1 IGVDNVDVGAA
12 TEHGIVVAN
21 VPGFCVEELADHAMA
36 LVLAFAR
43 QVVTYRD
50 STRGG
55 AWDTFVTPRPL
66 QRLAGQTLGL
76 IGFGASARAVARRA
90 RAFGLR
96 VLAYTPRLTA
106 ERAGEHQVEAVSL
119 ATLLRESDYVSIHC
133 PLTSETRHLIGWS
146 ELQRMKPTAYL
157 INTARGAIVD
167 EEALVR
173 ALDEGVIAGAGL
185 DVLVAEPPAPEH
197 PLLHRDNV
205 IVTPHAAFYSE
216 QALLDLQARAAR
228 AVADVLDGRM
238 PESIVNREV
247 LGRARAR
254 LAP

>member
-1 IGVDNVDVGAA
+1 
-12 TEHGIVVAN
+12 
-21 VPGFCVEELADHAMA
+21 
-36 LVLAFAR
+36 
-43 QVVTYRD
+43 
-50 STRGG
+50 
-55 AWDTFVTPRPL
+55 
-66 QRLAGQTLGL
+66 
-76 IGFGASARAVARRA
+76 
-90 RAFGLR
+90 
-96 VLAYTPRLTA
+96 
-106 ERAGEHQVEAVSL
+106 
-119 ATLLRESDYVSIHC
+119 
-133 PLTSETRHLIGWS
+133 
-146 ELQRMKPTAYL
+146 MKPTAYL
-157 INTARGAIVD
+157 INTARGAIVA